1 LGFGGGGSLAGGWAA
16 AAVDWRVSA
25 RIIGRARLSAARRA
39 ARGRGA
45 GRGFFGAFCRLRGAR
60 LR

>member
-1 LGFGGGGSLAGGWAA
+1 MAFGGGGSLAGGGAA

-25 RIIGRARLSAARRA
+25 RIISGARLSAARCA

-45 GRGFFGAFCRLRGAR
+45 GRDFF
-60 LR
+60 